1 MKFKATLKM
10 IWGLARSPELSMDS
24 EELHLLV
31 AGITG
36 KDSLKE
42 LNQHELNDVAMELIR
57 RKDPDKQK
65 KQSRGNPA
73 TVWQRKKLE
82 MLAQELGWDNPA
94 RLAGLAKKMFGV
106 ETVEWLDYTQCSKLI
121 EAMKSM
127 VKRKVVENEKEM
139 DGAGSVPGACAAG
152 HAGDSNR

>member
-10 IWGLARSPELSMDS
+10 IWGLAKSPELSMDS

-42 LNQHELNDVAMELIR
+42 LTQRELNDVAMELIR
-57 RKDPDKQK
+57 RKDPEKYRKQN
-65 KQSRGNPA
+65 RGNPV
-73 TVWQRKKLE
+73 TVWQRRRIEVLTQ
-82 MLAQELGWDNPA
+82 ALGWDNPA
-94 RLAGLAKKMFGV
+94 RLNGLVRKLYHV
-106 ETVEWLDYTQCSKLI
+106 ETVDWLDCQQCSKLI
-121 EAMKSM
+121 EALKAM
-127 VKRKVVENEKEM
+127 VKRKVAEDEKEM

-152 HAGDSNR
+152 HAGESE